1 MVPREAAGADQD
13 GVNFPTM
20 PRPISASISR
30 AAFAHNLATVRR
42 HLATAATGGGRTP
55 PRIWSVIKAN
65 AYGHGIERAVAGFS
79 ESDGLAML
87 DLAEAVRCRE
97 AGWVGPIL
105 LLEGFF
111 QPVDLELVS
120 RYHLTSSIHNDDQL
134 RMLEGA
140 RFARPVDVFVK
151 LNSGM
156 NRLGFKGGHFL
167 AAHRRLAALQQ
178 DGIVGS
184 VGSMTHF
191 ATADGPEGVVDQ
203 ATAFHSAVAGLP
215 GPLSLCNSAATLRF
229 PEYGADWVRPGVA
242 LYGASPFD
250 DQSAADL
257 GLRPVM
263 SLRSELI
270 GTQTLEPGEAVG
282 YGHRYRAER
291 RVRVGVVACGY
302 ADGYPRHAPTGTP
315 VVVGG
320 VRTQV
325 VGRVSMDML
334 AVDLTDLPDAGVGMP
349 VTLWGEGGPSVDEVA
364 KAAGTIG
371 YELLCAVAPRVPV
384 HAVD

>member
-1 MVPREAAGADQD
+1 
-13 GVNFPTM
+13 M

-42 HLATAATGGGRTP
+42 HLAAAAATAGNAP

-87 DLAEAVRCRE
+87 DLNEAVRCRE

-111 QPVDLELVS
+111 QPADLDLVS
-120 RYHLTSSIHNDDQL
+120 RYHLTVSIHCDEQL
-134 RMLEGA
+134 RMLEAA
-140 RFARPVDVFVK
+140 RFSRPVDVFVK

-156 NRLGFKGGHFL
+156 NRLGFKGGYFL
-167 AAHRRLAALQQ
+167 AAHRRLSALQQ
-178 DGIVGS
+178 SGVVGS

-191 ATADGPEGVVDQ
+191 ATADGPEGIADQ
-203 ATAFHSAVAGLP
+203 ATRFRAAVSGLE

-229 PEYGADWVRPGVA
+229 PEYAADWVRPGVA
-242 LYGASPFD
+242 LYGASPFN
-250 DQSAADL
+250 DQTAEQF

-263 SLRSELI
+263 TLRSELI
-270 GTQTLEPGEAVG
+270 GTQTLDAGEAVG

-291 RVRVGVVACGY
+291 GTRIGVVACGY

-315 VVVGG
+315 IVVGG
-320 VRTQV
+320 VRTQTI
-325 VGRVSMDML
+325 GRVSMDML
-334 AVDLTDLPDAGVGMP
+334 AVDLSNVPDAVVGTP
-349 VTLWGEGGPSVDEVA
+349 VVLWGEGGPSVDEVA
-364 KAAGTIG
+364 QAADTIG
-371 YELLCAVAPRVPV
+371 YELLCALAPRVPV
-384 HAVD
+384 HGVD